1 MIRKAAVFAA
11 KAHQGAVRKGGSIPY
26 ITHPLD
32 TALIVS
38 SLTEDEELIA
48 AAVLHDT
55 IEDAGVTFEEIEK
68 EFGARVAVLVAAE
81 TEDKSKSWKERKQAT
96 IARLAHA
103 GRDEKILALGDKLSN
118 LRNTARDYLLAG
130 DAVFERFNMKEKRW
144 QGWYYTSMAEAF
156 RELADFPEYHEYIRL
171 CRMVFGEQQA
181 EEIEKRY
188 SPADNIDRTG
198 GITI

>member
-1 MIRKAAVFAA
+1 MESRGMIRKAAVFAA
-11 KAHQGAVRKGGSIPY
+11 EAHRGAVRKGGNIPY

-55 IEDAGVTFEEIEK
+55 IEDAGVTLEELEK
-68 EFGARVAVLVAAE
+68 EFGHRVAALVAEE
-81 TEDKSKSWKERKQAT
+81 TEDKSKSWRERKQAT
-96 IARLAHA
+96 IDRLAHA

-118 LRNTARDYLLAG
+118 LRNTARDYLLIG

-156 RELADFPEYHEYIRL
+156 RDLSDCPEYREYIRL
-171 CRMVFGEQQA
+171 CRMVFGE
-181 EEIEKRY
+181 
-188 SPADNIDRTG
+188 
-198 GITI
+198 

>member
-11 KAHQGAVRKGGSIPY
+11 EAHRGAVRKGGNIPY

-55 IEDAGVTFEEIEK
+55 IEDAGVTLEELEK
-68 EFGARVAVLVAAE
+68 EFGHRVAALVAGE
-81 TEDKSKSWKERKQAT
+81 TEDKSKSWRERKQAT
-96 IARLAHA
+96 IDRLAHA
-103 GRDEKILALGDKLSN
+103 GRDEKILTLGDKLSN
-118 LRNTARDYLLAG
+118 LRNTARDYLLIG

-156 RELADFPEYHEYIRL
+156 RDLSDFPEYREYIRL
-171 CRMVFGEQQA
+171 CRMVFGE
-181 EEIEKRY
+181 
-188 SPADNIDRTG
+188 
-198 GITI
+198 